1 MTNQDVKVKKSTKT
15 KTPPDETKK
24 LPIEKEQKNENRM
37 FWADS
42 LAKEMLEK
50 YPDVNHVV
58 SDAKTPSGKIHVG
71 ALRGVI
77 LHDVVYRA
85 LLDAGAKASFIYRF
99 DDFDPMDS
107 ISADL
112 SEKFSKY
119 MGMPLCDIPSPIAGY
134 DNYAQAYAND
144 FIEAFE
150 KVGNHPKIVS
160 TAKDYRDGKFNDLIR
175 VSLEKSD
182 LVTQINSKISGTK
195 KDSGWL
201 PIHVLCESCGR
212 IGTTFAHDFDG
223 KTVAYTCSGAKYS
236 KGCNFSGRRS
246 PFDGGS
252 KLTWKVQWAAQ
263 FKVYNVTME
272 GGGKDHYTVGGSRE
286 VADATSVQLFNYTPP
301 FDMAYEFFLVGGK
314 KMSSS
319 KGVGTSAQ
327 EITNL
332 LSPQIL
338 RFLVVKYKPRTAINF
353 SPYADTIPKLYDD
366 YESFADSYFGRK
378 QARDPDEPRIF
389 ALSQVSRN
397 ELEKPIDR
405 WKPSF
410 SLVAYLIQ
418 IPHVNLLTA
427 MENAK
432 GSPLTELEKEDL
444 KETERAAKVWL
455 ESYADPADKISILQQ
470 TEGVKRFLDLSK
482 GQQNALAEFADFFAN
497 NFDQTKQAEK
507 AREVSIKNEISVKD
521 FFQAAYTV
529 LVGKKE
535 GPRLLP
541 FLATLNRQF
550 IVQRLKGVQ

>member
-1 MTNQDVKVKKSTKT
+1 MTNQIKNSKKSSESSNQKINEKT
-15 KTPPDETKK
+15 IKTVEDELKK
-24 LPIEKEQKNENRM
+24 ENKM

-50 YPDVNHVV
+50 YPEVHHIV

-85 LLDAGAKASFIYRF
+85 LIDAGGNATFLYRF

-107 ISADL
+107 ISEEL

-119 MGMPLCDIPSPIAGY
+119 MGMPLCDIPSPVSGF
-134 DNYAQAYAND
+134 DNYAQAYAD
-144 FIEAFE
+144 EFINSFE
-150 KVGNHPKIVS
+150 KLGNKPKIVS
-160 TAKDYRDGKFNDLIR
+160 TALDYRAGKFNDLIR
-175 VSLEKSD
+175 TACEKSD
-182 LVTQINSKISGTK
+182 IVIEINRRISGAK
-195 KDSGWL
+195 KETGWL

-223 KTVAYTCSGAKYS
+223 KTVAYTCTGAKYS
-236 KGCNFSGRRS
+236 KGCGFSGRRS
-246 PFDGGS
+246 PFNGGS
-252 KLTWKVQWAAQ
+252 KLTWKIHWAAQ

-286 VADATSVQLFNYTPP
+286 VADAASVELFNYTPP
-301 FDMAYEFFLVGGK
+301 YDMAYEFFLVGGK

-319 KGVGTSAQ
+319 KGVGSSTR
-327 EITNL
+327 EITDM

-338 RFLVVKYKPRTAINF
+338 RFLIVRYKPRTAINF
-353 SPYADTIPKLYDD
+353 SPFGDTIPKLYDD
-366 YESFADSYFGRK
+366 YENFAESYFGRK

-389 ALSQVSRN
+389 ALSQVN
-397 ELEKPIDR
+397 EIQKPIDR
-405 WKPSF
+405 WRPSF
-410 SLVAYLIQ
+410 SLVAYLTQ
-418 IPHVNLLTA
+418 VPHVNLLQA

-432 GSPLTELEKEDL
+432 GAKLTELEKEDL
-444 KETERAAKVWL
+444 NETERATKVWL
-455 ESYADPADKISILQQ
+455 ANYADPADKISILPQS
-470 TEGVKRFLDLSK
+470 EGVGKFLDLTK
-482 GQQNALAEFADFFAN
+482 GQQNALAEFADFFAD
-497 NFDQTKQAEK
+497 NFDQNKQAEM
-507 AREVSIKNEISVKD
+507 ARQITLKNQITIKD
-521 FFQAAYTV
+521 FFQGAYTV
-529 LVGKKE
+529 LVGRKE